1 MIDAFLRTEML
12 IGPKALDKLKNSTV
26 AVFGIGGVGSFV
38 AEGLARSG
46 VGNFALI
53 DQDTISVTN
62 LNRQIHATIITV
74 GKPKV
79 EVMKER
85 ILDINPR
92 AKVETFQKFY
102 DQKSSDQ
109 LITDN
114 YNYIIDAI
122 DTVTSKIDIIM
133 KAKEKNIPVISSMG
147 MGNKIYPSMIEV
159 EDLFRTSIC
168 PLAKVMRKELR
179 KRNINS
185 LKVIYSK
192 EIPIKPFCL
201 EEKIKPDDTN
211 DSNAINI
218 KKRQIPGSMSFVPSV
233 AGLLIAAE
241 VVRDI
246 INY

>member
-122 DTVTSKIDIIM
+122 DTVSSKIELIVG
-133 KAKEKNIPVISSMG
+133 AKQKNIPIISAMG
-147 MGNKIYPSMIEV
+147 AGNKIYPAMLEV
-159 EDLFRTSIC
+159 DDLYNTSVC

-179 KRNINS
+179 KRDVKS
-185 LKVIYSK
+185 LKVVYSK
-192 EIPIKPFCL
+192 EEPLKPL
-201 EEKIKPDDTN
+201 ELEDNCQTKRRKI
-211 DSNAINI
+211 S
-218 KKRQIPGSMSFVPSV
+218 GSMSFVPSA
-233 AGLLIAAE
+233 AGLIIAAE

-246 INY
+246 ISG